1 MPRLEPTLEAA
12 RPIRRIEVIT
22 GGVGRRRWTIDDK
35 ARIVSETLEVGAVVS
50 VVARRHGVTP
60 QQLFGWR
67 REARQRSEEALP
79 QFVPAVVE
87 PPSSKR
93 RQRRPA
99 ATMAV
104 IELEIGGVTVRI
116 GDGAKAS
123 TVSAVI
129 RALKAT
135 S

>member
-1 MPRLEPTLEAA
+1 M
-12 RPIRRIEVIT
+12 
-22 GGVGRRRWTIDDK
+22 
-35 ARIVSETLEVGAVVS
+35 S

-87 PPSSKR
+87 PTSSKR

-129 RALKAT
+129 RALKKT
-135 S
+135 P

>member
-1 MPRLEPTLEAA
+1 VSRLEATLEPE
-12 RPIRRIEVIT
+12 RHIRRIEVIT
-22 GGVGRRRWTIDDK
+22 GAVGRRRWTIDDK
-35 ARIVSETLEVGAVVS
+35 ARIVSETLEAGAVVS

-67 REARQRSEEALP
+67 REARQRSEEARP

-99 ATMAV
+99 TAMAA

-116 GDGAKAS
+116 GDGAKAA

>member
-1 MPRLEPTLEAA
+1 M
-12 RPIRRIEVIT
+12 
-22 GGVGRRRWTIDDK
+22 
-35 ARIVSETLEVGAVVS
+35 SETLQAGAVVS
-50 VVARRHGVTP
+50 VVARRHGITP

-79 QFVPAVVE
+79 RFVPAMVE
-87 PPSSKR
+87 APSSTR

-99 ATMAV
+99 TAQAA
-104 IELEIGGVTVRI
+104 IELEIDGVRVRI

-123 TVSAVI
+123 TVAAVI
-129 RALKAT
+129 RALKAA